1 MAKLKMKDIRNLSK
15 IERDKKLSDL
25 HEEYLLL
32 QSKSSMGGTLDNPSR
47 IREIRRTIAR
57 IKTVI
62 NEEKKGIQV
71 IKE

>member
-1 MAKLKMKDIRNLSK
+1 MDKLKMKDIRNLSK

>member
-1 MAKLKMKDIRNLSK
+1 MKDIRNLSK